1 MFLFMQEQEQK
12 KYDNEIFIDADD
24 GFYSEKNSYENLIIR
39 QMLECTKV
47 LSREMTGGQ
56 VMQKTTSNGATEKYV
71 EDVRE
76 LVINHIDVL
85 EALLGNWIKGGNEEQ
100 LNIIKIEIE
109 DYKKSIGEIIIEV
122 PKKGKIKIKDIK
134 GFHADHPI
142 WKEFVNFKSQKYREI
157 FRILVRSYNDEKAFI
172 RSLEEE

>member
-1 MFLFMQEQEQK
+1 MQEQEQK
-12 KYDNEIFIDADD
+12 SYDNEIFIDADD
-24 GFYSEKNSYENLIIR
+24 GFASEKNSYENLILR
-39 QMLECTKV
+39 QMLECTKT
-47 LSREMTGGQ
+47 LSKEMIGGQ
-56 VMQKTTSNGATEKYV
+56 ITQRVTSTGATEKYT

-85 EALLGNWIKGGNEEQ
+85 EALLDSWVKGGNKTQ
-100 LNIIKIEIE
+100 LEIIKKEIE
-109 DYKKSIGEIIIEV
+109 DYKKEIGEILIEV

-134 GFHADHPI
+134 GFNADHPI

-157 FRILVRSYNDEKAFI
+157 FRILVRSYNDEKAYI